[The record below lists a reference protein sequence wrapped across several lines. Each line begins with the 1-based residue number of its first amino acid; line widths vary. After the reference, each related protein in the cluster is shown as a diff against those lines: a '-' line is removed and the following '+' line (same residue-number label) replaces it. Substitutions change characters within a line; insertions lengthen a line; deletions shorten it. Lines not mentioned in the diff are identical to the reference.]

1 MPFIYSL
8 VIYTISRERRS
19 EDREQASSI
28 LATTVNR
35 ILEESGIRGLIVN
48 ERILNVFKKK
58 ISLLQTAFKKVNRLG
73 GKSVKKLLDVWKNG
87 KPYRFKI
94 YYNELEAASLQQQNL
109 LLKKGKRELETELV
123 QEQVKRQKVE
133 EQLEEALQKADRK
146 GSFYKKKFRQMASK
160 IAKLQK
166 NKNTRGPQKKKKFTE
181 YTRQHQARIRKQIK
195 EDCQSTLSFLGLHNF
210 IATKVE
216 VFNSDTNQYETF
228 QLVDDDIVFTDNIQ
242 ELTDD
247 DMDNINL
254 WIYVKDKFNISN
266 EAWHELSMKSKSIP
280 NMYSIK
286 QKVKLLNS
294 NWNLFATPGEAE
306 GIQISFKESLK
317 EQISRLQTKGDFKDS
332 TIKVKVSGD
341 GTNIGKRLKIVN
353 FTYTILNEKD
363 KAMTEKGNYV
373 LAILKTN
380 EDYDTLRDSLLNL
393 RNEMSSLQSIS
404 VNDQSYNVEYFL
416 GGDWKFL
423 ACVC

>member
-1 MPFIYSL
+1 
-8 VIYTISRERRS
+8 
-19 EDREQASSI
+19 
-28 LATTVNR
+28 
-35 ILEESGIRGLIVN
+35 
-48 ERILNVFKKK
+48 
-58 ISLLQTAFKKVNRLG
+58 
-73 GKSVKKLLDVWKNG
+73 
-87 KPYRFKI
+87 
-94 YYNELEAASLQQQNL
+94 
-109 LLKKGKRELETELV
+109 
-123 QEQVKRQKVE
+123 
-133 EQLEEALQKADRK
+133 
-146 GSFYKKKFRQMASK
+146 
-160 IAKLQK
+160 
-166 NKNTRGPQKKKKFTE
+166 
-181 YTRQHQARIRKQIK
+181 
-195 EDCQSTLSFLGLHNF
+195 
-210 IATKVE
+210 
-216 VFNSDTNQYETF
+216 
-228 QLVDDDIVFTDNIQ
+228 
-242 ELTDD
+242 
-247 DMDNINL
+247 MDNVNL

-416 GGDWKFL
+416 GGNWKFL
-423 ACVC
+423 ACVVWIGGCKPRLCLYLV